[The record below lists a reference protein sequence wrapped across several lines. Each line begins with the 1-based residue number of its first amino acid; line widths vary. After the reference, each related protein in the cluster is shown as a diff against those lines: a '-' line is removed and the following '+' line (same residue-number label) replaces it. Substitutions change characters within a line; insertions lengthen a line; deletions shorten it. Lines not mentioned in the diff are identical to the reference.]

1 MTQREFFEA
10 FLRNEATD
18 EMKEYAEKQ
27 LEKLD
32 AAAAKKAEKQA
43 EVNLADQL
51 FIDKILN
58 EILNEKPVT
67 ASEVGGILGVS
78 PQKATV
84 LLKKAMA
91 QNEAITVNEIKSPTS
106 KGKVKGYALA

>member
-27 LEKLD
+27 LEKLN
-32 AAAAKKAEKQA
+32 AAAAKKAEQQA
-43 EVNLADQL
+43 AKNSMDQI
-51 FIDKILN
+51 FIDKILS
-58 EILNEKPVT
+58 EILNKTPMT
-67 ASEVGGILGVS
+67 ASEVGEALGVS
-78 PQKATV
+78 PQKATI
-84 LLKKAMA
+84 LLKKAMT
-91 QNEAITVNEIKSPTS
+91 QNEAMTVSEVKSPTS